1 MIPFEKTI
9 AAGKAWLEAE
19 KLPPKDGGRD
29 RTLTWIAV
37 IFFAQAVPF
46 VLALAV
52 TGGC

>member
-1 MIPFEKTI
+1 MNFEKTQEI
-9 AAGKAWLEAE
+9 GRAWLAAE
-19 KLPPKDGGRD
+19 EVPPADGGRD

-37 IFFAQAVPF
+37 IFFAQALPF